1 VEQALARVEGAVA
14 AAVARHGLWSPG
26 ASVVAAVSGGADS
39 LCLLGALLALRE
51 RGHPLAP
58 DTIIVAHLDHG
69 MRGTQAREDARWVG
83 QLCQGLSVPCV
94 AERLDVPA
102 LAKQQHRSLED
113 AARRARYAFLRRVAA
128 EHGAERIVTGHTR
141 DDQAETVALHWLRG
155 SGLAGLA
162 GMRPLAGDIARPL
175 LAVSRAETEAYCAA
189 RGWQPRTD
197 VTNADL
203 RFRRNHLRRELL
215 PLLERYNPALRASLA
230 RNAELIAADEDYL
243 EAATDAAWSA
253 VASTSTADTVAL
265 ALDGMRALP
274 AALRHRVARRA
285 ARVFAG
291 PETALEARHMLAL
304 DALLEH
310 GTSGDGIDLP
320 WRLRVTRG
328 YATLDWRRLPPGA
341 AVAPAAAPGTLD
353 PRALPVPGL
362 VELPDMGWRVH
373 AWLTGNAPGIMGKD
387 APAPTQAPA
396 LAHAGLLGQLG
407 RAELTVFVDA
417 DRAGPA
423 LTVRAWRPGDRF
435 RPLGMRDEKKV
446 QDAFADAKVPR
457 ALRSCV
463 PLVFGGEQLIWLG
476 GLRIDDRVKIT
487 RDTRRVLA
495 LQLEPLEPLAATTGP
510 AEAAAESAR

>member
-1 VEQALARVEGAVA
+1 VDQALARVEGAVA

-26 ASVVAAVSGGADS
+26 ATVVAGVSGGADS

-51 RGHPLAP
+51 RGQPLAP
-58 DTIIVAHLDHG
+58 GTIVAAHLDHG

-83 QLCQGLSVPCV
+83 ELCQGLGVPCV

-102 LAKQQHRSLED
+102 LAKQQRRSLED
-113 AARRARYAFLRRVAA
+113 AARRVRYAFLRRVAA
-128 EHGAERIVTGHTR
+128 EQGAERIVTGHTR

-197 VTNADL
+197 ATNADL
-203 RFRRNHLRRELL
+203 RFRRNHLRHELL

-243 EAATDAAWSA
+243 EAAADAAWSA

-265 ALDGMRALP
+265 ALDGMRTLP
-274 AALRHRVARRA
+274 AALRHRVVRRA
-285 ARVFAG
+285 ARVLAG
-291 PETALEARHMLAL
+291 PETALEARHVLAL

-328 YATLDWRRLPPGA
+328 YATLDWRRLPHRA
-341 AVAPAAAPGTLD
+341 AEAPAAAPGTVD

-362 VELPDMGWRVH
+362 VELPEMGWRVR
-373 AWLTGNAPGIMGKD
+373 AWLTGNAPGIKSESKGAS

-457 ALRSCV
+457 ALRSRV

-495 LQLEPLEPLAATTGP
+495 LQLEPLAATTGP
-510 AEAAAESAR
+510 AEAAAKSA

>member
-26 ASVVAAVSGGADS
+26 ATVVVGVSGGADS

-58 DTIIVAHLDHG
+58 GTIVVAHLDHG
-69 MRGTQAREDARWVG
+69 MRGTQAREDARWLG
-83 QLCQGLSVPCV
+83 ELSQGLGVPCV

-102 LAKQQHRSLED
+102 LAKQQRRSLED

-128 EHGAERIVTGHTR
+128 EQGAERIVTGHTH

-197 VTNADL
+197 ATNADL
-203 RFRRNHLRRELL
+203 RFRRNHLRHELL
-215 PLLERYNPALRASLA
+215 PLLERYNPALRALLA

-243 EAATDAAWSA
+243 EAAADAAWSA

-274 AALRHRVARRA
+274 AALRHRVVRRA
-285 ARVFAG
+285 ARVLAG
-291 PETALEARHMLAL
+291 PETALEARHVLAL

-341 AVAPAAAPGTLD
+341 AAAQGTVD

-362 VELPDMGWRVH
+362 VELPEMGWRVR
-373 AWLTGNAPGIMGKD
+373 AWLTGNAPGIMSKGVG

-396 LAHAGLLGQLG
+396 LAHAGLLGELG
-407 RAELTVFVDA
+407 RAELTVFIDA

-446 QDAFADAKVPR
+446 QDAFGDAKVPR
-457 ALRSCV
+457 ALRSRV

-476 GLRIDDRVKIT
+476 GLRIDDCVKIT

-495 LQLEPLEPLAATTGP
+495 SLHL
-510 AEAAAESAR
+510 ESAA